1 MTTPLA
7 RSGARILVDQLLA
20 LGADLGF
27 CVPGESYLPVLDA
40 LYDAR
45 DHFRLITCRNEGG
58 AAFMAEAAG
67 KLTGRPG
74 LCFVTRGPG
83 ACNAA
88 IGVHTA
94 QQDSTPMLLFIGQ
107 VGRAFRGR
115 EAFQE
120 VDYRQ
125 MYAPL
130 AKWVTE
136 LDSAARIPEI
146 LGRAWHVA
154 TSGRPGPV
162 VIALPEDVLAET
174 ASVADAV
181 PLPLAAPPLAE
192 SELAALCERLAAAE
206 RPMLIV
212 GGSNWSAAGRAALHA
227 FAEGWQLPVAAGF
240 RRQDIF
246 DNRRAQYAGE
256 LGTSVAPTLARR
268 VREAD
273 LLLVLGSRLGEMTT
287 NGYTLVEAPLPRQTL
302 IHVHPDAL
310 ELNRV
315 YRPALALATHPA
327 QAAVQLAAR
336 PAPAALRWAE
346 WTAAARA
353 EHEANRQPGPMAG
366 ALDLGEV
373 MRVLDA
379 ALPADAIVC
388 NGAGNYTGWPQ
399 RFHCFSHYPSQ
410 LAPTSGAMGYGVSAA
425 IAAAAV
431 HPTRIAVAFA
441 GDGCFQMNGQELAS
455 AVQAGLKPLILVID
469 NGQYGTIRMHQERH
483 FPDRRIATALCNPD
497 FAALARACGAF
508 GERIECTGAFAPALE
523 RALDCDRAAL
533 LHLIVDPEQ
542 ISTRQTLTALRAATR

>member
-181 PLPLAAPPLAE
+181 PLALAAPPLAE

-315 YRPALALATHPA
+315 Y
-327 QAAVQLAAR
+327 
-336 PAPAALRWAE
+336 
-346 WTAAARA
+346 
-353 EHEANRQPGPMAG
+353 
-366 ALDLGEV
+366 
-373 MRVLDA
+373 
-379 ALPADAIVC
+379 
-388 NGAGNYTGWPQ
+388 
-399 RFHCFSHYPSQ
+399 
-410 LAPTSGAMGYGVSAA
+410 
-425 IAAAAV
+425 
-431 HPTRIAVAFA
+431 
-441 GDGCFQMNGQELAS
+441 
-455 AVQAGLKPLILVID
+455 
-469 NGQYGTIRMHQERH
+469 
-483 FPDRRIATALCNPD
+483 
-497 FAALARACGAF
+497 
-508 GERIECTGAFAPALE
+508 
-523 RALDCDRAAL
+523 
-533 LHLIVDPEQ
+533 
-542 ISTRQTLTALRAATR
+542 